1 MAGNRPFL
9 FSSIASGLFLAYLVD
24 ASKGLQTIVRLG
36 DVDFLADL
44 EAIAVFF
51 FVPGAFSVM
60 LPAYYLSRG
69 IK

>member
-24 ASKGLQTIVRLG
+24 ASKGLQNIIRLG

-44 EAIAVFF
+44 
-51 FVPGAFSVM
+51 
-60 LPAYYLSRG
+60 
-69 IK
+69 